1 MVAEYRQT
9 TRRRRARS
17 GQAAPAATTPADTA
31 ALCATIRAL
40 WRKERH
46 LGAYAPP
53 AELCLDLAELDAAA
67 LRALRAQITARLRAQ
82 IAAAHAG
89 AASS

>member
-1 MVAEYRQT
+1 MVAEYRPT
-9 TRRRRARS
+9 TRRRARS
-17 GQAAPAATTPADTA
+17 GQAAPEANAPADTA

-40 WRKERH
+40 WRKERL

-53 AELCLDLAELDAAA
+53 AELCLDLAELDSAA
-67 LRALRAQITARLRAQ
+67 LRALRAQIMTRLRAH

-89 AASS
+89 TASS